1 MTKEQLR
8 AAWIISTLMVFE
20 LLGLWSLAYFA
31 RLPYFFF
38 LFLRALRVLSP
49 LFLWLYAVIFI
60 AVMFGRGQ
68 EFTRDAWKE
77 YLKESF
83 KFFILSLII
92 TLSILLVSSFCGV
105 IIWLVLK
112 RLNAFPA
119 INNVMDAVRM
129 WVATQFY

>member
-1 MTKEQLR
+1 MTREQIR

-38 LFLRALRVLSP
+38 IFLRALRILSP
-49 LFLWLYAVIFI
+49 LFLWLYAIIFI

-68 EFTRDAWKE
+68 EFTWLSWKE
-77 YLKESF
+77 YLKETF
-83 KFFILSLII
+83 RFFILSLSI
-92 TLSILLVSSFCGV
+92 TLVILVLSSFSGV
-105 IIWLVLK
+105 IIWFVLK
-112 RLNAFPA
+112 RLNALPA
-119 INNVMDAVRM
+119 INNWMDAIKI